1 MHSVKIVNQNHHYM
15 EPTITIYCKNT
26 HTYHEVPRGI
36 SLIELKDLL
45 DIRLPFP
52 IIAAHVNYKV
62 ENLNFLLYKPKD
74 VEFLDASSPS
84 GMRAYV
90 RTLNMVLACAIN
102 ELYPRTDLRIEHPI
116 SKGYYC
122 TLQWHINKT
131 EEIGPEPPQPVLT
144 PEMVEAIKQRMM
156 QIIAEDR
163 PIVEEE
169 KQTKEV
175 IRMFA
180 ARYNNESSIFE
191 ALGNPYCRY
200 FRMGDFIDYYT
211 NVLLPS
217 SGYLNVFDLEPYK
230 DGMLLRIPNRSNPT
244 ILEDAIP
251 QEKMFSIFREYS
263 RWNKLLRIHNVND
276 FNVACKDKKSF
287 EMIKLA
293 EAMQEKKIA
302 QIADAIAE
310 KRPKLVF
317 ISGPSSSGKTTFSKR
332 LQIQLMVDGI
342 QPEVLSMDDYFVN
355 RVDTPRDENGEW
367 DFEAVNAVDLPF
379 FRQQMQDILDGKEV
393 DLPTYDFSI
402 GERVFEGRKLKLQK
416 DSVLIIEGL
425 HALNPCILPDVDKSL
440 TFKIYV
446 SALTTINIDNHNWIP
461 TTDIRLLRRIVRDY
475 KYRNYSAKETI
486 ARCPS
491 VVRGETKWVYPFQ
504 EEADVMFN
512 SALIFE
518 FAVLKLHAEPILQEV
533 PKFCEEYTEAHRLLK
548 FLQYF
553 IPIPEKEIPPTSL
566 VREFVGGSSFHY

>member
-1 MHSVKIVNQNHHYM
+1 M

-26 HTYHEVPRGI
+26 HAYHEVPRGI
-36 SLIELKDLL
+36 SLIELKELL
-45 DIRLPFP
+45 GISLPYP

-74 VEFLDASSPS
+74 VEFLDASSPT

-102 ELYPRTDLRIEHPI
+102 ELYPQADLRIEHPI

-122 TLQWHINKT
+122 TLQWHLEKSKENNDS
-131 EEIGPEPPQPVLT
+131 PAPVLT
-144 PEMVEAIKQRMM
+144 KEMVRAIKERMN
-156 QIIAEDR
+156 QIIKENR
-163 PIVEEE
+163 SIHEEE

-175 IRMFA
+175 IKMFA
-180 ARYNNESSIFE
+180 ERYNNEGSIFE
-191 ALGNPYCRY
+191 TLGNPYCRY
-200 FRMGDFIDYYT
+200 FRMGDFVDYYT

-217 SGYLNVFDLEPYK
+217 SGYIKVFDLEPFQ
-230 DGMLLRIPNRSNPT
+230 DGMLLRIPNRDNPT
-244 ILEDAIP
+244 ILEDSIP
-251 QEKMFSIFREYS
+251 QEKMFSIFQEYN
-263 RWNKLLRIHNVND
+263 RWNKLLRINNVID
-276 FNVACKDKKSF
+276 FNVSCKRNKSF

-293 EAMQEKKIA
+293 EALHEKKVA

-310 KRPKLVF
+310 KRPKMVF

-332 LQIQLMVDGI
+332 LQIQLMVNGI
-342 QPEVLSMDDYFVN
+342 KPEVLSMDDYFVN

-367 DFEAVNAVDLPF
+367 DFENVNTVDLPF
-379 FRQQMQDILDGKEV
+379 FRQQIKELLEGKEV
-393 DLPTYDFSI
+393 NLPTYNFSS
-402 GERVFEGRKLKLQK
+402 GERVFEGRRLRIQK
-416 DSVLIIEGL
+416 DSVLVVEGL
-425 HALNPCILPDVDKSL
+425 HALNPCILPDVNRSL

-461 TTDIRLLRRIVRDY
+461 TTDIRLLRRVVRDY
-475 KYRNYSAKETI
+475 KYRNYSARETI

-491 VVRGETKWVYPFQ
+491 VIRGESKWVYPYQ

-518 FAVLKLHAEPILQEV
+518 FAVLKRHAEPILQEV

-566 VREFVGGSSFHY
+566 LREFVGGSSFHY

>member
-1 MHSVKIVNQNHHYM
+1 M
-15 EPTITIYCKNT
+15 EPTITVYCKNT
-26 HTYHEVPRGI
+26 HSYHEVPRGI

-45 DIRLPFP
+45 GIQLPYP

-62 ENLNFLLYKPKD
+62 ENLDFRLYKPKD
-74 VEFLDASSPS
+74 VEFLDASTPS

-90 RTLNMVLACAIN
+90 RTLGMVLAAAIN
-102 ELYPRTDLRIEHPI
+102 ELYPRTDLRVEHPI

-122 TLQWHINKT
+122 TLQWHVDKNAEP
-131 EEIGPEPPQPVLT
+131 EEEKEPPVLT
-144 PEMVEAIKQRMM
+144 KEMIAAIKQRML

-163 PIVEEE
+163 PIYEEE

-175 IRMFA
+175 IKLFA
-180 ARYNNESSIFE
+180 SRYNNETSIFE

-200 FRMGDFIDYYT
+200 FRMGDYIDYYT

-217 SGYLNVFDLEPYK
+217 SGYLTLFDIVPYQ
-230 DGMLLRIPNRSNPT
+230 DGLLMRIPNRQNPT
-244 ILEDAIP
+244 VLEDEVS
-251 QEKMFSIFREYS
+251 QDKMFSIFREYN
-263 RWNKLLRIHNVND
+263 RWNKLLRINNVSD
-276 FNVACKDKKSF
+276 FNIACKQNKSF
-287 EMIKLA
+287 ELIKLA
-293 EAMQEKKIA
+293 EALHEKKIA

-310 KRPKLVF
+310 KRPKIVF

-332 LQIQLMVDGI
+332 LQIQLLVDGI
-342 QPEVLSMDDYFVN
+342 LPEVLSMDDYFVN
-355 RVDTPRDENGEW
+355 RVDTPRDENGNW
-367 DFEAVNAVDLPF
+367 DFEDVHAVDLPF
-379 FRQQMQDILDGKEV
+379 FRQQMHDLLDGKEV
-393 DLPTYDFSI
+393 DLPTYDFGK

-416 DSVLIIEGL
+416 DSVLVIEGL
-425 HALNPCILPDVDKSL
+425 HALNPIILPDVERSL

-461 TTDIRLLRRIVRDY
+461 TTDIRLLRRVVRDY
-475 KYRNYSAKETI
+475 KYRGYSAKETI

-491 VVRGETKWVYPFQ
+491 VIRGEQKWVYPFQ

-518 FAVLKLHAEPILQEV
+518 FAVLKRHAEPILSEV

-553 IPIPEKEIPPTSL
+553 IPVPEKEIPPTSL
-566 VREFVGGSSFHY
+566 LREFVGGSSFRY

>member
-1 MHSVKIVNQNHHYM
+1 M

-45 DIRLPFP
+45 HFQLPYP

-62 ENLNFLLYKPKD
+62 ENLTFRLYKPKD
-74 VEFLDASSPS
+74 IEFLDASSPS
-84 GMRAYV
+84 GMRVYV
-90 RTLNMVLACAIN
+90 RTLGMVLACAVN
-102 ELYPRTDLRIEHPI
+102 ELYPQMDLRVEHPI

-122 TLQWHINKT
+122 TLQWHIDKT
-131 EEIGPEPPQPVLT
+131 TEPEDAKEPPVVT
-144 PEMVEAIKQRMM
+144 REMAEAIKLQMKK
-156 QIIAEDR
+156 IITEDR
-163 PIVEEE
+163 PIIEEE

-180 ARYNNESSIFE
+180 ERYNNESSIFE
-191 ALGNPYCRY
+191 TLGNPYCRY

-217 SGYLNVFDLEPYK
+217 SGYINLFDVEMFK
-230 DGMLLRIPNRSNPT
+230 DGLLLRIPNRQNPT
-244 ILEDAIP
+244 VLEDSIQ
-251 QEKMFSIFREYS
+251 QEKMFSIFQEYN
-263 RWNKLLRIHNVND
+263 RWNKLLHINNVND
-276 FNVACKDKKSF
+276 FNIACKDKKSF

-293 EAMQEKKIA
+293 EALHEKKIA

-310 KRPKLVF
+310 KRPKIVF

-332 LQIQLMVDGI
+332 LQIQLLVDGI
-342 QPEVLSMDDYFVN
+342 KPEVLSMDDYFVN
-355 RVDTPRDENGEW
+355 RVDTPKDENGEF
-367 DFEAVNAVDLPF
+367 DFETVKAVDLPF
-379 FRQQMQDILDGKEV
+379 FRQQMHELLEGKEV
-393 DLPTYDFSI
+393 DLPTFDFTI
-402 GERVFEGRKLKLQK
+402 GERVFKGRKLKLQK
-416 DSVLIIEGL
+416 DSVLVIEGL
-425 HALNPCILPDVDKSL
+425 HALNPCVLPDVDKNL
-440 TFKIYV
+440 TFKIFV

-461 TTDIRLLRRIVRDY
+461 TTDIRLLRRVVRDY
-475 KYRNYSAKETI
+475 KYRGFSAQETI

-491 VVRGETKWVYPFQ
+491 VVRGEQKWVYPFQ

-518 FAVLKLHAEPILQEV
+518 FAVLKRHAEPILSEV
-533 PKFCEEYTEAHRLLK
+533 PKYCEEYTEAHRLLK

-553 IPIPEKEIPPTSL
+553 IPIPEREIPPTSFL
-566 VREFVGGSSFHY
+566 REFVGGSSFRY

>member
-1 MHSVKIVNQNHHYM
+1 M
-15 EPTITIYCKNT
+15 EPTITVYCKNT
-26 HTYHEVPRGI
+26 HSYHEVPRGI

-45 DIRLPFP
+45 GIQLPYP

-62 ENLNFLLYKPKD
+62 ENLDFRLYKPKD
-74 VEFLDASSPS
+74 IEFLDASTPS

-90 RTLNMVLACAIN
+90 RTLGMVLGAAIN
-102 ELYPRTDLRIEHPI
+102 ELYPRTDLRVEHPI

-122 TLQWHINKT
+122 TLQWHVDKNT
-131 EEIGPEPPQPVLT
+131 EPEEEKEPPVLT
-144 PEMVEAIKQRMM
+144 KEMIAAIKQRMQ

-163 PIVEEE
+163 PIYEEE

-175 IRMFA
+175 IKLFA
-180 ARYNNESSIFE
+180 SRYNNETSIFE

-200 FRMGDFIDYYT
+200 FRMGEYIDYYT

-217 SGYLNVFDLEPYK
+217 SGYLTLFDIVPYQ
-230 DGMLLRIPNRSNPT
+230 DGLLMRIPNRQNPT
-244 ILEDAIP
+244 VLEDEVS
-251 QEKMFSIFREYS
+251 QDKMFSIFREYN
-263 RWNKLLRIHNVND
+263 RWNKLLRINNVSD
-276 FNVACKDKKSF
+276 FNIACKQNKSF
-287 EMIKLA
+287 ELIKLA
-293 EAMQEKKIA
+293 EALHEKKIA

-310 KRPKLVF
+310 KRPKIVF

-332 LQIQLMVDGI
+332 LQIQLLVDGI
-342 QPEVLSMDDYFVN
+342 LPEVLSMDDYFVN
-355 RVDTPRDENGEW
+355 RVDTPRDENGNW
-367 DFEAVNAVDLPF
+367 DFEDVHAVDLPF
-379 FRQQMQDILDGKEV
+379 FRQQMHDLLDGKEI
-393 DLPTYDFSI
+393 DLPTYDFGK

-416 DSVLIIEGL
+416 DSVLVIEGL
-425 HALNPCILPDVDKSL
+425 HALNPIILPDVDKDL

-461 TTDIRLLRRIVRDY
+461 TTDIRLLRRVVRDY
-475 KYRNYSAKETI
+475 KYRGYSAKETI

-491 VVRGETKWVYPFQ
+491 VIRGEQKWVYPFQ

-518 FAVLKLHAEPILQEV
+518 FAVLKRHAEPILSEV

-553 IPIPEKEIPPTSL
+553 IPVPEKEIPPTSL
-566 VREFVGGSSFHY
+566 LREFVGGSSFRY

>member
-1 MHSVKIVNQNHHYM
+1 MD
-15 EPTITIYCKNT
+15 PTITIYCKNT
-26 HTYHEVPRGI
+26 HSYHDVPRGI

-45 DIRLPFP
+45 HFELPYP

-62 ENLNFLLYKPKD
+62 ENLDFRLYKPKD

-90 RTLNMVLACAIN
+90 RTLGIVLGAAVN
-102 ELYPRTDLRIEHPI
+102 ELYPEMDLRVEHPI

-122 TLQWHINKT
+122 TLQWHQDKT
-131 EEIGPEPPQPVLT
+131 TNPDDEKEPPAMT
-144 PEMVEAIKQRMM
+144 REMIKAIKERMLL
-156 QIIAEDR
+156 IIAEDR
-163 PIVEEE
+163 PIKEEE

-180 ARYNNESSIFE
+180 ERYNNESSIFE
-191 ALGNPYCRY
+191 TLGNPYCRY
-200 FRMGDFIDYYT
+200 FSMGDYIDYYT

-217 SGYLNVFDLEPYK
+217 SGYITLFDIVPFQ
-230 DGMLLRIPNRSNPT
+230 DGLLMRIPNRNNPT
-244 ILEDAIP
+244 VLEDTVA
-251 QEKMFSIFREYS
+251 QDKMFSIFREYN
-263 RWNKLLRIHNVND
+263 RWNKLLHINNVND
-276 FNVACKDKKSF
+276 FNIACKQNKSF

-293 EAMQEKKIA
+293 EALHEKKIA
-302 QIADAIAE
+302 QIADSIAE
-310 KRPKLVF
+310 KRPKIVF

-332 LQIQLMVDGI
+332 LQIQLLVDGI
-342 QPEVLSMDDYFVN
+342 KPEVLSMDDYFVN
-355 RVDTPRDENGEW
+355 RVDTPKDANGEY
-367 DFEAVNAVDLPF
+367 DFEDVNAVDLPF
-379 FRQQMQDILDGKEV
+379 FRQQMMELLNGQEV
-393 DLPTYDFSI
+393 SLPTYDFTI
-402 GERVFEGRKLKLQK
+402 GERVFRGRKLKLQK
-416 DSVLIIEGL
+416 DSVLVIEGL

-440 TFKIYV
+440 TYKIYV

-475 KYRNYSAKETI
+475 KYRGYSAKETI

-491 VVRGETKWVYPFQ
+491 VMRGETKWVYPFQ

-518 FAVLKLHAEPILQEV
+518 FAVLKRHAEPILSEV

-553 IPIPEKEIPPTSL
+553 VPIPEREIPPTSFL
-566 VREFVGGSSFHY
+566 REFVGGSSFRY

>member
-1 MHSVKIVNQNHHYM
+1 M

-26 HTYHEVPRGI
+26 HTYHDVPRGI
-36 SLIELKDLL
+36 SLIELKDM
-45 DIRLPFP
+45 IGMQMKYP

-62 ENLNFLLYKPKD
+62 ENLDFRLYKPKD

-90 RTLNMVLACAIN
+90 RTLDMVLSCAVN
-102 ELYPRTDLRIEHPI
+102 ELFPEMDLRVEHPI

-122 TLQWHINKT
+122 TMQWHENKAT
-131 EEIGPEPPQPVLT
+131 EPGEEKQPPVVT
-144 PEMVEAIKQRMM
+144 REMVKAIKQRMKE
-156 QIIAEDR
+156 IIAENR
-163 PIVEEE
+163 TIKEEE

-175 IRMFA
+175 MRMFA
-180 ARYNNESSIFE
+180 QRYNNESSIFE
-191 ALGNPYCRY
+191 TLGNPYCRY
-200 FRMGDFIDYYT
+200 FSMGEYIDYYT

-217 SGYLNVFDLEPYK
+217 TGYISLFDIVPFQ
-230 DGMLLRIPNRSNPT
+230 DGLLLRIPNRNNPT
-244 ILEDAIP
+244 VLEDEVA
-251 QEKMFSIFREYS
+251 QDKMFSIFREYN
-263 RWNKLLRIHNVND
+263 RWNKLLHINNVSD
-276 FNVACKDKKSF
+276 FNVACKQNKSF

-293 EAMQEKKIA
+293 EALHEKKIA

-310 KRPKLVF
+310 KRPKIVF

-332 LQIQLMVDGI
+332 LQIQLLVDGI
-342 QPEVLSMDDYFVN
+342 KPEVLSMDDYFVN
-355 RVDTPRDENGEW
+355 RVDTPKDENGEY
-367 DFEAVNAVDLPF
+367 DFEDVRAVDLPF
-379 FRQQMQDILDGKEV
+379 FREQMHDLMDGKEV
-393 DLPTYDFSI
+393 ELPTYDFTI
-402 GERVFEGRKLKLQK
+402 GARVFKGKKLKLQK
-416 DSVLIIEGL
+416 DSVLVIEGL
-425 HALNPCILPDVDKSL
+425 HALNPCILPDVERDL
-440 TFKIYV
+440 TYKIYV

-475 KYRNYSAKETI
+475 KYRNFSAVETI

-491 VVRGETKWVYPFQ
+491 VIRGETKWVYPFQ

-518 FAVLKLHAEPILQEV
+518 FAVLKRHAEPILQEV

-553 IPIPEKEIPPTSL
+553 VPIPEKEIPPTSL
-566 VREFVGGSSFHY
+566 LREFVGGSSFHY

>member
-1 MHSVKIVNQNHHYM
+1 M
-15 EPTITIYCKNT
+15 EATITIYCKNT

-45 DIRLPFP
+45 NIQLPYP

-74 VEFLDASSPS
+74 IEFLDASSPS

-90 RTLNMVLACAIN
+90 RTLGMVLGCAVN
-102 ELYPRTDLRIEHPI
+102 ELYPRMDLRVEHPI

-122 TLQWHINKT
+122 TLQWHVDKNT
-131 EEIGPEPPQPVLT
+131 EPEGEKEPPVMT
-144 PEMVEAIKQRMM
+144 AEMITAIKRRME

-163 PIVEEE
+163 PISEEE

-180 ARYNNESSIFE
+180 ERYNNESSIFE
-191 ALGNPYCRY
+191 TLGNPYCRY
-200 FRMGDFIDYYT
+200 FRMGDYVDYYT

-217 SGYLNVFDLEPYK
+217 SGYITLFDIEPFQ
-230 DGMLLRIPNRSNPT
+230 DGLLLRIPNRQNPVV
-244 ILEDAIP
+244 LEDAVT
-251 QEKMFSIFREYS
+251 QDKMFAIFREYS
-263 RWNKLLRIHNVND
+263 RWNKLLRINNVSD
-276 FNVACKDKKSF
+276 FNVACKENKSF
-287 EMIKLA
+287 ELIKLA
-293 EAMQEKKIA
+293 EALHEKKIA

-310 KRPKLVF
+310 KRPKIVF

-332 LQIQLMVDGI
+332 LQIQLLVDGI
-342 QPEVLSMDDYFVN
+342 RPEVLSMDDYFVN

-367 DFEAVNAVDLPF
+367 DFENVNAVDLPF
-379 FRQQMQDILDGKEV
+379 FRQQMNDLLEGKEV
-393 DLPTYDFSI
+393 ELPTYDFSI
-402 GERVFEGRKLKLQK
+402 GERVFKGRKLKLQK
-416 DSVLIIEGL
+416 DSVLVIEGL
-425 HALNPCILPDVDKSL
+425 HALNPCLLPDVDRSL

-491 VVRGETKWVYPFQ
+491 VVRGEQKWVYPFQ

-518 FAVLKLHAEPILQEV
+518 FAVLKRHAEPILAEV

-553 IPIPEKEIPPTSL
+553 VPVPEKEIPPTSL
-566 VREFVGGSSFHY
+566 LREFVGGSSFHY

>member
-1 MHSVKIVNQNHHYM
+1 M
-15 EPTITIYCKNT
+15 EKTITIYCKNT

-45 DIRLPFP
+45 QFQLPYP

-62 ENLNFLLYKPKD
+62 ENLTFRLYKPKD
-74 VEFLDASSPS
+74 IEFLDASSPS

-90 RTLNMVLACAIN
+90 RTLGMVLACAVN
-102 ELYPRTDLRIEHPI
+102 ELYPQMDLRVEHPI

-122 TLQWHINKT
+122 TLQWHQDKDVEVG
-131 EEIGPEPPQPVLT
+131 EEEEPPKMT
-144 PEMVEAIKQRMM
+144 REMIAAIKQRML

-163 PIVEEE
+163 PIIEEE

-175 IRMFA
+175 IRLFA
-180 ARYNNESSIFE
+180 SRYNNESSIFE

-200 FRMGDFIDYYT
+200 FRMGDYVDYYT

-217 SGYLNVFDLEPYK
+217 SGYLTLFDVEPYQ
-230 DGMLLRIPNRSNPT
+230 DGLLLRIPNRNNPT
-244 ILEDAIP
+244 VLEDAVL
-251 QEKMFSIFREYS
+251 QDKMFSIFREYN
-263 RWNKLLRIHNVND
+263 RWNKLLRINNVSD
-276 FNVACKDKKSF
+276 FNVACKQNKSF
-287 EMIKLA
+287 GLIKLA
-293 EAMQEKKIA
+293 EALHEKKIA

-310 KRPKLVF
+310 KRPKIVF

-332 LQIQLMVDGI
+332 LQIQLLVDGI
-342 QPEVLSMDDYFVN
+342 RPEVLSMDDYFVN
-355 RVDTPRDENGEW
+355 RVDTPKDENGEW
-367 DFEAVNAVDLPF
+367 DFENVKAVDLPF
-379 FRQQMQDILDGKEV
+379 FRQQMHDILDGKEV
-393 DLPTYDFSI
+393 ELPTYDFSK

-416 DSVLIIEGL
+416 DSVLVIEGL
-425 HALNPCILPDVDKSL
+425 HALNPCILPDVDKDL

-475 KYRNYSAKETI
+475 RYRGFSARETI

-491 VVRGETKWVYPFQ
+491 VVRGEQKWVYPFQ

-518 FAVLKLHAEPILQEV
+518 FAVLKRHAEPILSEV
-533 PKFCEEYTEAHRLLK
+533 PKFCEEYTEAHRLIK

-553 IPIPEKEIPPTSL
+553 IPVPEKEIPPTSL
-566 VREFVGGSSFHY
+566 LREFVGGSSFRY

>member
-1 MHSVKIVNQNHHYM
+1 M

-26 HTYHEVPRGI
+26 HSYHEVPRGI

-45 DIRLPFP
+45 NFQLPYP

-62 ENLNFLLYKPKD
+62 ENLTFRLYKPKD

-90 RTLNMVLACAIN
+90 RTLGMVLACAVN
-102 ELYPRTDLRIEHPI
+102 ELYPEMDLRVEHPI

-122 TLQWHINKT
+122 TLQWHLDKAA
-131 EEIGPEPPQPVLT
+131 EPDDEKEPPEMK
-144 PEMVEAIKQRMM
+144 PEMVKAIKERMLK
-156 QIIAEDR
+156 IIEEDR
-163 PIVEEE
+163 PIIEEE

-180 ARYNNESSIFE
+180 ERYNNESSIFE
-191 ALGNPYCRY
+191 TLGNPYCRY

-217 SGYLNVFDLEPYK
+217 SGYINVFDIEPFK
-230 DGMLLRIPNRSNPT
+230 DGLLLRIPNRQNPT
-244 ILEDAIP
+244 ILEDAIQ
-251 QEKMFSIFREYS
+251 QEKMFSIFQEYN
-263 RWNKLLRIHNVND
+263 RWNKLLHINNVND
-276 FNVACKDKKSF
+276 FNIACQNKKSF

-293 EAMQEKKIA
+293 EALHEKKIA
-302 QIADAIAE
+302 QIADAIAA
-310 KRPKLVF
+310 KRPKIVF

-332 LQIQLMVDGI
+332 LQIQLLVDGI
-342 QPEVLSMDDYFVN
+342 KPEVLSMDDYFVN
-355 RVDTPRDENGEW
+355 RVDTPKDANGEF
-367 DFEAVNAVDLPF
+367 DFETVDAVDLPF
-379 FRQQMQDILDGKEV
+379 FRQQMHELLDGKEV
-393 DLPTYDFSI
+393 ELPTYDFTI
-402 GERVFEGRKLKLQK
+402 GERVFRGRKLKLQK
-416 DSVLIIEGL
+416 DSVLVIEGL
-425 HALNPCILPDVDKSL
+425 HALNPCVLPDVERSL
-440 TFKIYV
+440 TFKIFV

-475 KYRNYSAKETI
+475 KYRNFSAKETI

-491 VVRGETKWVYPFQ
+491 VVRGETKWVYPYQ

-518 FAVLKLHAEPILQEV
+518 FAVLKRHAEPILSEV

-553 IPIPEKEIPPTSL
+553 IPIPEREIPPTSFL
-566 VREFVGGSSFHY
+566 REFVGGSSFRY

>member
-1 MHSVKIVNQNHHYM
+1 M
-15 EPTITIYCKNT
+15 EATITIYCKNT

-45 DIRLPFP
+45 KIQLPYP

-74 VEFLDASSPS
+74 IEFLDASSPS

-90 RTLNMVLACAIN
+90 RTLGMVLGCAVN
-102 ELYPRTDLRIEHPI
+102 ELYPRMDLRVEHPI

-122 TLQWHINKT
+122 TLQWHVDKNT
-131 EEIGPEPPQPVLT
+131 EPEGEKEPPVMT
-144 PEMVEAIKQRMM
+144 PEMITAIKRRME

-163 PIVEEE
+163 PISEEE

-180 ARYNNESSIFE
+180 ERYNNESSIFE

-200 FRMGDFIDYYT
+200 FRMGDYVDYYT

-217 SGYLNVFDLEPYK
+217 SGYITLFDIELFQ
-230 DGMLLRIPNRSNPT
+230 DGLLLRIPNRQNPVV
-244 ILEDAIP
+244 LEDAVT
-251 QEKMFSIFREYS
+251 QDKMFAIFREYS
-263 RWNKLLRIHNVND
+263 RWNKLLRINNVSD
-276 FNVACKDKKSF
+276 FNVACKENKSF
-287 EMIKLA
+287 ELIKLA
-293 EAMQEKKIA
+293 EALHEKKIA

-310 KRPKLVF
+310 KRPKIVF

-332 LQIQLMVDGI
+332 LQIQLLVDGI
-342 QPEVLSMDDYFVN
+342 RPEVLSMDDYFVN

-367 DFEAVNAVDLPF
+367 DFENVNAVDLPF
-379 FRQQMQDILDGKEV
+379 FRQQMNDLLEGKEV
-393 DLPTYDFSI
+393 ELPTYDFSI
-402 GERVFEGRKLKLQK
+402 GERVFKGRKLKLQK
-416 DSVLIIEGL
+416 DSVLVIEGL
-425 HALNPCILPDVDKSL
+425 HALNPCLLPDVDRSL

-486 ARCPS
+486 ARCSS
-491 VVRGETKWVYPFQ
+491 VVRGEQKWVYPFQ

-518 FAVLKLHAEPILQEV
+518 FAVLKRHAEPILAEV

-553 IPIPEKEIPPTSL
+553 VPVPEKEIPPTSL
-566 VREFVGGSSFHY
+566 LREFVGGSSFHY

>member
-1 MHSVKIVNQNHHYM
+1 M
-15 EPTITIYCKNT
+15 EPTITVYCKNT
-26 HTYHEVPRGI
+26 HSYHEVPRGI

-45 DIRLPFP
+45 GIQLPYP

-62 ENLNFLLYKPKD
+62 ENLDFRLYKPKD
-74 VEFLDASSPS
+74 IEFLDASTPS

-90 RTLNMVLACAIN
+90 RTLGMVLGAAIN
-102 ELYPRTDLRIEHPI
+102 ELYPRTDLRVEHPI

-122 TLQWHINKT
+122 TLQWHVDKNT
-131 EEIGPEPPQPVLT
+131 EPEEEKEPPVLT
-144 PEMVEAIKQRMM
+144 KEMIAAIKQRML

-163 PIVEEE
+163 PIYEEE

-175 IRMFA
+175 IKLFA
-180 ARYNNESSIFE
+180 SRYNNETSIFE

-200 FRMGDFIDYYT
+200 FRMGEYIDYYT

-217 SGYLNVFDLEPYK
+217 SGYLTLFDIVPYQ
-230 DGMLLRIPNRSNPT
+230 DGLLMRIPNRQNPT
-244 ILEDAIP
+244 VLEDEVS
-251 QEKMFSIFREYS
+251 QDKMFSIFREYN
-263 RWNKLLRIHNVND
+263 RWNKLLRINNVSD
-276 FNVACKDKKSF
+276 FNIACKQNKSF
-287 EMIKLA
+287 ELIKLA
-293 EAMQEKKIA
+293 EALHEKKIA

-310 KRPKLVF
+310 KRPKIVF

-332 LQIQLMVDGI
+332 LQIQLLVDGI
-342 QPEVLSMDDYFVN
+342 LPEVLSMDDYFVN
-355 RVDTPRDENGEW
+355 RVDTPRDENGNW
-367 DFEAVNAVDLPF
+367 DFEDVHAVDLPF
-379 FRQQMQDILDGKEV
+379 FRQQMHDLLEGKEI
-393 DLPTYDFSI
+393 DLPTYDFAK

-416 DSVLIIEGL
+416 DSVLVIEGL
-425 HALNPCILPDVDKSL
+425 HALNPIILPDVDKDL

-461 TTDIRLLRRIVRDY
+461 TTDIRLLRRVVRDY
-475 KYRNYSAKETI
+475 KYRGYSAKETI

-491 VVRGETKWVYPFQ
+491 VIRGEQKWVYPFQ

-518 FAVLKLHAEPILQEV
+518 FAVLKRHAEPILSEV

-553 IPIPEKEIPPTSL
+553 IPVPEKEIPPTSL
-566 VREFVGGSSFHY
+566 LREFVGGSSFHY

>member
-1 MHSVKIVNQNHHYM
+1 M
-15 EPTITIYCKNT
+15 EPTITVYCKNT
-26 HTYHEVPRGI
+26 HSYHEVPRGI

-45 DIRLPFP
+45 GIQLPYP

-62 ENLNFLLYKPKD
+62 ENLDFRLYKPKD
-74 VEFLDASSPS
+74 VEFLDASTPS

-90 RTLNMVLACAIN
+90 RTLGMILAAAIN
-102 ELYPRTDLRIEHPI
+102 ELYPRTDLRVEHPI

-122 TLQWHINKT
+122 TLQWHVDKNAEP
-131 EEIGPEPPQPVLT
+131 EEEKEPPVLT
-144 PEMVEAIKQRMM
+144 KEMIAAIKQRML

-163 PIVEEE
+163 PIYEEE

-175 IRMFA
+175 IKLFA
-180 ARYNNESSIFE
+180 SRYNNETSIFE

-200 FRMGDFIDYYT
+200 FRMGDYIDYYT

-217 SGYLNVFDLEPYK
+217 SGYITLFDIVPYQ
-230 DGMLLRIPNRSNPT
+230 DGLLMRIPNRQNPT
-244 ILEDAIP
+244 VLEDEVS
-251 QEKMFSIFREYS
+251 QDKMFSIFREYN
-263 RWNKLLRIHNVND
+263 RWNKLLRINNVSD
-276 FNVACKDKKSF
+276 FNIACKQNKSF
-287 EMIKLA
+287 ELIKLA
-293 EAMQEKKIA
+293 EALHEKKIA

-310 KRPKLVF
+310 KRPKIVF

-332 LQIQLMVDGI
+332 LQIQLLVDGI
-342 QPEVLSMDDYFVN
+342 RPEVLSMDDYFVN
-355 RVDTPRDENGEW
+355 RVDTPRDENGNW
-367 DFEAVNAVDLPF
+367 DFEDVHAVDLPF
-379 FRQQMQDILDGKEV
+379 FRQQMHDLLDGKEV
-393 DLPTYDFSI
+393 DLPTYDFGK

-416 DSVLIIEGL
+416 DSVLVIEGL
-425 HALNPCILPDVDKSL
+425 HALNPIILPDVERSL

-461 TTDIRLLRRIVRDY
+461 TTDIRLLRRVVRDY
-475 KYRNYSAKETI
+475 KYRGYSAKETI

-491 VVRGETKWVYPFQ
+491 VIRGEQKWVYPFQ

-518 FAVLKLHAEPILQEV
+518 FAVLKRHAEPILSEV

-553 IPIPEKEIPPTSL
+553 IPVPEKEIPPTSL
-566 VREFVGGSSFHY
+566 LREFVGGSSFRY